1 MPWPHRSRPHL
12 PVHAL
17 AKNRGDPVAEQH
29 QNWHRTSPSH
39 LDFAHRGFWCRRSVE
54 STGPFCVTMNVK
66 LLKYHAYSRWFGRPS
81 WNASYLFGRACRRLK
96 PGDIV
101 IDAGANLGEITSALA
116 KTGST
121 VHAFEPDPYTFERLR
136 KNVGEFK
143 NVHLYQQAL
152 ADQSG
157 TAKLYRSREF
167 SSDPDFWSQSSSL
180 YADKSNI
187 SKDDYTEVEQLS
199 IVDFVRELESP
210 VRILKI
216 DVEGAEVPMLE
227 SILSCGLMNKI
238 DMIFAETHEKKI
250 PQLAERTRA
259 LREAIK
265 RDWANKINLDWH

>member
-1 MPWPHRSRPHL
+1 MQSSTKIGIERLPLIWILRIEDFGADVQWSRQDL
-12 PVHAL
+12 
-17 AKNRGDPVAEQH
+17 
-29 QNWHRTSPSH
+29 
-39 LDFAHRGFWCRRSVE
+39 
-54 STGPFCVTMNVK
+54 STGSFCVTMNVK

-136 KNVGEFK
+136 KNVGAFK

-199 IVDFVRELESP
+199 IVDFVRELGSP

-250 PQLAERTRA
+250 PQLAERTRT

>member
-1 MPWPHRSRPHL
+1 M
-12 PVHAL
+12 
-17 AKNRGDPVAEQH
+17 
-29 QNWHRTSPSH
+29 
-39 LDFAHRGFWCRRSVE
+39 
-54 STGPFCVTMNVK
+54 TMDVK
-66 LLKYHAYSRWFGRPS
+66 SLKYHVYSRWFGRPS
-81 WNASYLFGRACRRLK
+81 WNASYLFGRACQRLG
-96 PGDIV
+96 PGDVV
-101 IDAGANLGEITSALA
+101 IDAGANLGEVTSVLA

-136 KNVGEFK
+136 KNVGAFN

-152 ADQSG
+152 ADQAG
-157 TAKLYRSREF
+157 IAKLYRSREF

-187 SKDDYTEVEQLS
+187 SRDNYIEVEQLS
-199 IVDFVRELESP
+199 ISDFILNLGHSVK
-210 VRILKI
+210 ILKI
-216 DVEGAEVPMLE
+216 DVEGAEIPMLE
-227 SILSCGLMNKI
+227 SILSCGLMSKI